1 MPNVTTSVTAD
12 EETTAQ
18 RYLQAI
24 TLALL
29 ILLGLG
35 LNLIVIITYISS
47 KLLRQS
53 KHNVFIMHLML
64 CDMVYVLWVMPVSGT
79 EVFCPDG
86 TCFPALREGILCEVT
101 GFLSVFQCTLA
112 SLTLATIAVD
122 RYVAVL
128 HPMRYITDFTKARCL
143 GLLTICWLW
152 ASLTALPPLLPTKT
166 AHYYFEPGTKHCSP
180 SFRSSCWYFWYAIVM
195 GYGIPLPTMAFCYFK
210 VSRTLRAHKMKIFA
224 ASVVRP
230 TSVKERE
237 EVTGVKEISLCPNTA
252 ITNAVT
258 VNDGGTPYNDTGI
271 YGKHKP
277 LPAKR
282 SHIRSVDKQIAKRG
296 ALLITAYFLCW
307 GPYAVTHACPV
318 HVNTSLWVDVGAMW
332 LVYSLTVINP
342 PHLRLQQQKFQ
353 DGAQKDVYKMP
364 QVLIYKIR
372 CHEQH
377 RQTAS
382 AWNS

>member
-1 MPNVTTSVTAD
+1 MSNVTTSVTS
-12 EETTAQ
+12 EGETTAQ
-18 RYLQAI
+18 KYLQAV

-29 ILLGLG
+29 ILLGLC
-35 LNLIVIITYISS
+35 LNLIVIITYMSS

-53 KHNVFIMHLML
+53 KHNVFVMHLML

-79 EVFCPDG
+79 EVFCRDEP
-86 TCFPALREGILCEVT
+86 CFPALHVGILCEVT

-128 HPMRYITDFTKARCL
+128 HPLRYITDFTKAKCF
-143 GLLTICWLW
+143 GLLTGCWLW
-152 ASLTALPPLLPTKT
+152 ASLTALPPLLPTKP
-166 AHYYFEPGTKHCSP
+166 AEYYFEPGTKHCSP
-180 SFRSSCWYFWYAIVM
+180 SFRTSCWYFWYAIIM

-230 TSVKERE
+230 TSVKEHE
-237 EVTGVKEISLCPNTA
+237 EVTGVKEISVCPNTA

-258 VNDGGTPYNDTGI
+258 INNGGTAYSDMGNYD
-271 YGKHKP
+271 KHKP

-282 SHIRSVDKQIAKRG
+282 SHIRSADKQIAKRG

-318 HVNTSLWVDVGAMW
+318 HVNTSLWVDVAAMW

-342 PHLRLQQQKFQ
+342 IIYVFNNKNFRMELK
-353 DGAQKDVYKMP
+353 KMFVKCP
-364 QVLIYKIR
+364 R
-372 CHEQH
+372 C
-377 RQTAS
+377 
-382 AWNS
+382 